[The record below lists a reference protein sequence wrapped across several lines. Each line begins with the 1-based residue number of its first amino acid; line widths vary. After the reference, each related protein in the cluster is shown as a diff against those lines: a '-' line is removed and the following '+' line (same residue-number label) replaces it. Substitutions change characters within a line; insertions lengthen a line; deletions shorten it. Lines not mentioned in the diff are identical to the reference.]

1 MENNWMKIKNIFN
14 LVFNL
19 SKDNYIKN
27 FKKLFLNK
35 KSKL

>member
-19 SKDNYIKN
+19 PKDKDIKN

>member
-19 SKDNYIKN
+19 PKDNYIKN